1 MKPVSPILKDGMP
14 LPEAALAGSRAGAD
28 AAATAA
34 EVPVAPRG
42 PVRGEL
48 IYRFEGRLTE
58 LNPVGIL
65 PEGLLMANPFDATVT
80 DGPLAGARLW
90 GIDHFLVR
98 PDGVGVIDA
107 PETISRGDL
116 HVVGQVRGYVLPPE
130 GAPAPPLEAMIDP
143 GFAWPDAPFRIT
155 GSVMLRTA
163 EPQLDW
169 LNRTVAV
176 IAGEVNMSTG
186 RLVIEARSAG

>member
-1 MKPVSPILKDGMP
+1 MPV
-14 LPEAALAGSRAGAD
+14 PEAALAGGRPAEES
-28 AAATAA
+28 ATAA
-34 EVPVAPRG
+34 AGVPEAPHH
-42 PVRGEL
+42 PAPGEL
-48 IYRFEGRLTE
+48 VYRFEGRLTE

-65 PEGLLMANPFDATVT
+65 PEGLLMANPFEATVT
-80 DGPLAGARLW
+80 GGPLAGARLW

-116 HVVGQVRGYVLPPE
+116 HVVGQVRGYVLPPA
-130 GAPAPPLEAMIDP
+130 GAPVPPLEAMIDP
-143 GFAWPDAPFRIT
+143 GFAWPDAPFRIA

-163 EPQLDW
+163 DPDLDW